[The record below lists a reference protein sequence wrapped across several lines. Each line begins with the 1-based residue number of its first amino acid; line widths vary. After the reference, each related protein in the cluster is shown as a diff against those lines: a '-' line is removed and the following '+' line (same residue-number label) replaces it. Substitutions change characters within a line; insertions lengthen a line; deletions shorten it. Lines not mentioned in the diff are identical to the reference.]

1 MNSKFTSRSAARAQ
15 HLQQQAS
22 NPAGAAI
29 NASAELFRSIDTSC
43 PGCPG
48 LTAAEAA
55 RWVIASESN
64 LLRRSASYQLLTRLG
79 PLLDKLDMVEKLG

>member
-1 MNSKFTSRSAARAQ
+1 MSKFTSRSAARSH

-22 NPAGAAI
+22 NPAGVALNESAA
-29 NASAELFRSIDTSC
+29 LFHSIDIA
-43 PGCPG
+43 CPG

-55 RWVIASESN
+55 RRVIAAES
-64 LLRRSASYQLLTRLG
+64 LAMRRSASYQLLVRLG

>member
-29 NASAELFRSIDTSC
+29 NASAELFRTIDTSY
-43 PGCPG
+43 PG

-55 RWVIASESN
+55 RRVIASESAT
-64 LLRRSASYQLLTRLG
+64 LRRSASYQLLARLG
-79 PLLDKLDMVEKLG
+79 PLLDKLEMVEKLG

>member
-1 MNSKFTSRSAARAQ
+1 MSSKFTSRSAARAQ
-15 HLQQQAS
+15 HLQQQAN

-29 NASAELFRSIDTSC
+29 NASAELFRSIDTAS
-43 PGCPG
+43 PG

-55 RWVIASESN
+55 RRVIASEATA
-64 LLRRSASYQLLTRLG
+64 LRRTASYQLLARLG

>member
-29 NASAELFRSIDTSC
+29 NASAELFRTIDTS
-43 PGCPG
+43 CPG

-55 RWVIASESN
+55 RRVIASESAT
-64 LLRRSASYQLLTRLG
+64 LRRSASYQLLARLG
-79 PLLDKLDMVEKLG
+79 PLLDKLEMVEKLG

>member
-1 MNSKFTSRSAARAQ
+1 MSKFTSRSAARSQ

-43 PGCPG
+43 PG

-55 RWVIASESN
+55 RRVIASESN

-79 PLLDKLDMVEKLG
+79 PLLDKLDLVEKLG